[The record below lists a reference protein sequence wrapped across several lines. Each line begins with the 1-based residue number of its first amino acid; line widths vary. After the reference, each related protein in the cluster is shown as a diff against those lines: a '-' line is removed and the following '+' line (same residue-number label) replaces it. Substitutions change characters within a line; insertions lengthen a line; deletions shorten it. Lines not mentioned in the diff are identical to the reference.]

1 MNQTLTKPAIK
12 SSENFFTK
20 DDTGMDI
27 AAMNRTIRLIMG
39 SGMAQDIKRPLDLAA
54 LRADYRNHKIK
65 LHSGGQIERFIT
77 PPALHRFYVPVLI
90 SRTLADPLK
99 PSRAIQFFVQ
109 VKADDAL
116 MAAHLA
122 GSIVKHQWATPRH
135 SINVSIAGV
144 VEL

>member
-1 MNQTLTKPAIK
+1 MNQLLTKPARK
-12 SSENFFTK
+12 SSVQFFTS

-27 AAMNRTIRLIMG
+27 AAMNRSIRQILG
-39 SGMAQDIKRPLDLAA
+39 YGLVHDVKRPLDLAA

-65 LHSGGQIERFIT
+65 LLSGGQIERFIT
-77 PPALHRFYVPVLI
+77 PPALHNFYVPVLI

-99 PSRAIQFFVQ
+99 PSRAIQFYVK
-109 VKADDAL
+109 VKADDTI

-122 GSIVKHQWATPRH
+122 GSIVRHQWATPRH